1 MPARWGSIG
10 ASVRG
15 ASHVRE
21 GSPNQ
26 DALLVAEQSGA
37 CMALVADGHGG
48 ARHFRSAAGARLAV
62 EAAADVLQQLM
73 PVFGGSEAAAWAR
86 LAATEL
92 PARIVEAWR
101 ERVHRDL
108 AQTPFEPAEFD
119 ALHTAEGVAAVAAV
133 QADPLL
139 AYGATLLAAVASDD
153 ALVIAQL
160 GDGDVLLVDAQGR
173 TQRPLPADE
182 RLTGHLTTSICRAEA
197 ASDFRTAVV
206 SAGAA
211 DTALLVLA
219 TDGYANSFRSDA
231 DFVKIGGDFL
241 DLLRR
246 HGPDAVQQQL
256 PDILAHA
263 STHGSGDDIT
273 VAMLLAPR
281 AQAADSVEPD
291 SAGPSRR
298 AGDPAASPQVP
309 APAHGRKV
317 RARGWIGVLA
327 VVVLALL
334 LWAGQDRL
342 PGTLPAR
349 DPPAAGAPG
358 AVEIAP
364 GPAAPKDAEAVPDAG
379 ARPASQPNHP
389 ASSPAPAT

>member
-26 DALLVAEQSGA
+26 DALLVAERSGA
-37 CMALVADGHGG
+37 SMVLVADGHGG

-62 EAAADVLQQLM
+62 EAAADVLQQLAAS
-73 PVFGGSEAAAWAR
+73 FAQGDAAARAQ

-92 PARIVEAWR
+92 PARIVESWR
-101 ERVHRDL
+101 ERVHDDL
-108 AQTPFEPAEFD
+108 AQAPLGPAEFD
-119 ALHTAEGVAAVAAV
+119 TLHSAEGADAVAAV
-133 QADPLL
+133 QADPQL
-139 AYGATLLAAVASDD
+139 AYGATLLAAAACDD

-173 TQRPLPADE
+173 AQRPLPADE
-182 RLTGHLTTSICRAEA
+182 RLTGHLTTSLCRAEA

-211 DTALLVLA
+211 DAALLVLA

-246 HGPDAVQQQL
+246 HGLEAVQRQL

-281 AQAADSVEPD
+281 AQAADSGEPD
-291 SAGPSRR
+291 SAGPSGR
-298 AGDPAASPQVP
+298 AVDPTAPTQAP
-309 APAHGRKV
+309 APEHGRKM
-317 RARGWIGVLA
+317 RSRGWIGVLA

-349 DPPAAGAPG
+349 DHPAAGAPG
-358 AVEIAP
+358 AVEIVP
-364 GPAAPKDAEAVPDAG
+364 GPAAPKEAEAVPDAG
-379 ARPASQPNHP
+379 ARPASQPSHP
-389 ASSPAPAT
+389 ASSPTPAT

>member
-1 MPARWGSIG
+1 MAPRWGSIG

-15 ASHVRE
+15 AGHVRE

-26 DALLVAEQSGA
+26 DALLVAERSGA

-62 EAAADVLQQLM
+62 EAAADVLQQLA
-73 PVFGGSEAAAWAR
+73 PSFAQDDAAARAQ
-86 LAATEL
+86 LAGTEL
-92 PARIVEAWR
+92 PTRIVEAWR
-101 ERVHRDL
+101 ERVLRDL
-108 AQTPFEPAEFD
+108 AHAPFD
-119 ALHTAEGVAAVAAV
+119 AHELDVLRTAEGTAAVAAV

-139 AYGATLLAAVASDD
+139 AYGATLLAAATFGGDG
-153 ALVIAQL
+153 LVIAQL
-160 GDGDVLLVDAQGR
+160 GDGDVLLVDSQGR

-182 RLTGHLTTSICRAEA
+182 RLTGNLTTSICRAEA

-206 SAGAA
+206 SADAA
-211 DTALLVLA
+211 DAALLVLA

-246 HGPDAVQQQL
+246 HGPDAVQRQL

-273 VAMLLAPR
+273 VAMLLADPSR
-281 AQAADSVEPD
+281 AEGSAEPD
-291 SAGPSRR
+291 SAAPSGR
-298 AGDPAASPQVP
+298 ADLAATPQAPMPGD
-309 APAHGRKV
+309 APTV
-317 RARGWIGVLA
+317 RPRGWIGVVA
-327 VVVLALL
+327 VVVIALL

-342 PGTLPAR
+342 SGTMPTRGHPDAGAPAAVEIVPGPAR
-349 DPPAAGAPG
+349 DAG
-358 AVEIAP
+358 
-364 GPAAPKDAEAVPDAG
+364 AVPDAG
-379 ARPASQPNHP
+379 AAPAGRPDRPG
-389 ASSPAPAT
+389 SSPVPAT

>member
-26 DALLVAEQSGA
+26 DALLVAERAGA

-62 EAAADVLQQLM
+62 EAAADVLQQLA
-73 PVFGGSEAAAWAR
+73 PAFAQGDAAARAQ

-92 PARIVEAWR
+92 PTRVVEAWR
-101 ERVHRDL
+101 ERVHHEL
-108 AQTPFEPAEFD
+108 VQTPLD
-119 ALHTAEGVAAVAAV
+119 AGELEALRTAEGADAVAAV

-139 AYGATLLAAVASDD
+139 AYGATLLAAATFGDD
-153 ALVIAQL
+153 GLVIAQL

-173 TQRPLPADE
+173 TRRPLPVDE
-182 RLTGHLTTSICRAEA
+182 RLTGNLTTSICRAEA

-206 SAGAA
+206 AAGPA
-211 DTALLVLA
+211 DAALLVLA

-241 DLLRR
+241 GLLHR

-273 VAMLLAPR
+273 VAMLLAPP
-281 AQAADSVEPD
+281 AAPADGTATAAPTPD
-291 SAGPSRR
+291 STNLR
-298 AGDPAASPQVP
+298 ATRP
-309 APAHGRKV
+309 
-317 RARGWIGVLA
+317 RGWIVAATLA
-327 VVVLALL
+327 AAALVYSIQRERSPHPET
-334 LWAGQDRL
+334 AAA
-342 PGTLPAR
+342 PAAASAV
-349 DPPAAGAPG
+349 PSVTITQVPAAGAS
-358 AVEIAP
+358 AP
-364 GPAAPKDAEAVPDAG
+364 VAPAASE
-379 ARPASQPNHP
+379 PAAQPGGG
-389 ASSPAPAT
+389 S